1 MTETSTQIPI
11 PPDIFWPLSG
21 ILALGLA
28 GLVAYAVISASSS
41 SYRSPPWEKWSPL
54 ALSLAAAFALLWG
67 GLLAL
72 TIVSAYSGA
81 WEILHPD
88 EIRTGPLGGFGIG
101 ALLAA
106 LLGAPFV
113 IWGTYLKHRTVR
125 LQQEGQITDRINKAV
140 EQLGAEKTLKLPR
153 DEGSSVERT
162 APNIEVRVGAILSLE
177 RIAQDSTALDG
188 GRDHVRVME
197 ILCAYLRENARAA
210 NLTPTELPFERKR
223 PRIDLQLAATVI
235 KRRSEA
241 QQAIEAGQRYRL
253 DLREVDFDGFDLS
266 KGAFRGAQ
274 MWRCRFEGSDLSL
287 ADFSGAGLK
296 ECLLNHAL
304 VLGTRLHGVRLDRAV
319 LNRPRIDYTVID
331 FNLDGANARGVSVM
345 AADLTAVRHLG
356 EGGMTII
363 GSKDTI
369 LSAELEM
376 YRTFANRKGEAR
388 HLAVEKGDAE
398 AIRQID
404 AELEGNPFTVWFKE
418 NSNHLSA
425 GIAVEDHFKSL
436 DLTGWPFDDTPP
448 KPL

>member
-1 MTETSTQIPI
+1 MSETSTQIPI

-41 SYRSPPWEKWSPL
+41 PYRSPPWEKWSPL
-54 ALSLAAAFALLWG
+54 TLSLAAVFALLWG

-81 WEILHPD
+81 WEILHP
-88 EIRTGPLGGFGIG
+88 EETRTGPLGGFGIG

-153 DEGSSVERT
+153 DEGGSVERT

-177 RIAQDSTALDG
+177 RIAQDSTVLDG

-210 NLTPTELPFERKR
+210 NLTPTEPPFEGKR

-274 MWRCRFEGSDLSL
+274 MWRCRFEGSHMSY
-287 ADFSGAGLK
+287 ADFSGAQLMGS
-296 ECLLNHAL
+296 LLNFADL
-304 VLGTRLHGVRLDRAV
+304 YQTRFHGVRFDYGIVNRSDEQPGGFASSLDVAD
-319 LNRPRIDYTVID
+319 I
-331 FNLDGANARGVSVM
+331 RGLSVVG
-345 AADLTAVRHLG
+345 ADLTAVDYLG
-356 EGGMTII
+356 DGGMTTI
-363 GSKDTI
+363 GSKDTKLNRDLDKFRKEAYTAAQRRKTAVRKRDEATVRLI
-369 LSAELEM
+369 DQELKKNPLQNW
-376 YRTFANRKGEAR
+376 FAYDSTD
-388 HLAVEKGDAE
+388 LAANIEVTN
-398 AIRQID
+398 
-404 AELEGNPFTVWFKE
+404 L
-418 NSNHLSA
+418 
-425 GIAVEDHFKSL
+425 FKSL

>member
-41 SYRSPPWEKWSPL
+41 RYRSPPWEKWSPL
-54 ALSLAAAFALLWG
+54 ALSLVAVFALLWT

-88 EIRTGPLGGFGIG
+88 ETRTGPLGGFGIG

-253 DLREVDFDGFDLS
+253 DLREVDFDGFDLA
-266 KGAFRGAQ
+266 KGAFRGAL
-274 MWRCRFEGSDLSL
+274 MWRCRFEGSDLRETDL
-287 ADFSGAGLK
+287 SGARLNG
-296 ECLLNHAL
+296 CLLNYAL
-304 VLGTRLHGVRLDRAV
+304 LRQTRLHGVRLDGAV
-319 LNRPRIDYTVID
+319 LNRPRNEDNVFT
-331 FNLDGANARGVSVM
+331 FNMDGADARGVSVM
-345 AADLTAVRHLG
+345 AADLTALSTLG

-363 GSKDTI
+363 GSKDTQ
-369 LSAELEM
+369 LSPDLDKLRQLIGAKKLTPSDHPRAGGASEVNLRDEEIEGRPFLVWLEHDSDH
-376 YRTFANRKGEAR
+376 F
-388 HLAVEKGDAE
+388 
-398 AIRQID
+398 
-404 AELEGNPFTVWFKE
+404 
-418 NSNHLSA
+418 SA
-425 GIAVEDHFKSL
+425 GMAVSDLFKSL